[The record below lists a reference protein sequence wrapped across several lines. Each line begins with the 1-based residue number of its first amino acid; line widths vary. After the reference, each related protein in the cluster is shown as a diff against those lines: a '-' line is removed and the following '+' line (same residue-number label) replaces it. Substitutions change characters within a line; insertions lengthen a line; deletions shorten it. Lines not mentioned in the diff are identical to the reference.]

1 MVETKAKSPKID
13 RLKVS
18 TEFAHCFCVDSVGKA
33 GGLAIFWKAGVEME
47 EVYSDRFVI
56 ALLIYSDPPDAAWLL
71 IAVHGPPYLALRKK
85 FWSLMENIIGSF
97 SGLWLM
103 IGDLN
108 SISGNSEKKGGFSGS
123 KFTWSNRRVGLANI
137 RERLDRGLCNADWQQ
152 VFPKARVPDLSG
164 LKQCWTRDDSS
175 YEVVNNAWAIF
186 VEGSQHS
193 QLAKRSQSIRKEF
206 LVWNKYHFGHVKT
219 RIMEIEEKL
228 KLIQDLE
235 PTQDNLKIEAALT
248 LELNEWLEC
257 LLSPCI
263 SQSDNSELTKIP
275 DPIEIKEVVW
285 AMHPL
290 KAPGPDGLPGIFFK
304 HYWDT
309 VGPQVIDA
317 IQSFFRDGSQAAF
330 VPGRWIAENVALAQE
345 VVHSFKSSKKKH
357 GSVGFKL
364 DFHKAYDILEWNFI
378 LAVLRNLGFDQRFI
392 TLIYQCISMVSFTL
406 LLNGSRSVK
415 ITPERGIRQGDPLS
429 PYLFILCNEVLA
441 RMLNREVD
449 RGLLRGLSW

>member
-1 MVETKAKSPKID
+1 MFFMVETKAKSPKID

-18 TEFAHCFCVDSVGKA
+18 TEFAHYFCVDSVGKA
-33 GGLAIFWKAGVEME
+33 GGLAIFWKAGVEMK

-108 SISGNSEKKGGFSGS
+108 SISGNSEKKGGSQKGESLFRSFCNFVHNVGTIDLGFSGS

-137 RERLDRGLCNADWQQ
+137 RKRLDRGLYNADWQQ
-152 VFPKARVPDLSG
+152 VFPKARVRQLVAANSDHNPILLDTHLDLSKG
-164 LKQCWTRDDSS
+164 ARPFRFKAMLTRDDSS

-235 PTQDNLKIEAALT
+235 PTEDNLKIEAALT

-257 LLSPCI
+257 E
-263 SQSDNSELTKIP
+263 Q
-275 DPIEIKEVVW
+275 
-285 AMHPL
+285 L
-290 KAPGPDGLPGIFFK
+290 KWK
-304 HYWDT
+304 
-309 VGPQVIDA
+309 
-317 IQSFFRDGSQAAF
+317 
-330 VPGRWIAENVALAQE
+330 
-345 VVHSFKSSKKKH
+345 
-357 GSVGFKL
+357 
-364 DFHKAYDILEWNFI
+364 
-378 LAVLRNLGFDQRFI
+378 
-392 TLIYQCISMVSFTL
+392 
-406 LLNGSRSVK
+406 
-415 ITPERGIRQGDPLS
+415 
-429 PYLFILCNEVLA
+429 
-441 RMLNREVD
+441 
-449 RGLLRGLSW
+449 

>member
-1 MVETKAKSPKID
+1 M
-13 RLKVS
+13 RLKSFPAFLVEWLAGLCS
-18 TEFAHCFCVDSVGKA
+18 PWPSWGSVAVVVFVKCGCDVVGGIVGKA

-108 SISGNSEKKGGFSGS
+108 SISGNSEKKGVAQNSHGPIEEWGWLIFA
-123 KFTWSNRRVGLANI
+123 K
-137 RERLDRGLCNADWQQ
+137 RLDRGLYNADWQQ
-152 VFPKARVPDLSG
+152 VFPKARVRQLVAANSDHNPILLDTHLDLSKG
-164 LKQCWTRDDSS
+164 ARPFRFKAMLTRDDSS

-235 PTQDNLKIEAALT
+235 PIQDNLKIEAALT

-257 LLSPCI
+257 E
-263 SQSDNSELTKIP
+263 Q
-275 DPIEIKEVVW
+275 
-285 AMHPL
+285 L
-290 KAPGPDGLPGIFFK
+290 KWK
-304 HYWDT
+304 
-309 VGPQVIDA
+309 
-317 IQSFFRDGSQAAF
+317 
-330 VPGRWIAENVALAQE
+330 
-345 VVHSFKSSKKKH
+345 
-357 GSVGFKL
+357 
-364 DFHKAYDILEWNFI
+364 
-378 LAVLRNLGFDQRFI
+378 
-392 TLIYQCISMVSFTL
+392 
-406 LLNGSRSVK
+406 
-415 ITPERGIRQGDPLS
+415 
-429 PYLFILCNEVLA
+429 
-441 RMLNREVD
+441 
-449 RGLLRGLSW
+449 